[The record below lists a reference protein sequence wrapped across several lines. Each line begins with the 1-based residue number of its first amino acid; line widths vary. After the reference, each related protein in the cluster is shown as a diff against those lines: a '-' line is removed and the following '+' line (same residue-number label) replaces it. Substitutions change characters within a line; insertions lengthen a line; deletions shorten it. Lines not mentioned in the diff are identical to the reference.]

1 MYVMWYRWYII
12 VKGRLIGV
20 YYFMSVSDV
29 IVVEMFNILKDN
41 NENLIIFIYFLWIID
56 LIF

>member
-1 MYVMWYRWYII
+1 
-12 VKGRLIGV
+12 
-20 YYFMSVSDV
+20 MSVSDV